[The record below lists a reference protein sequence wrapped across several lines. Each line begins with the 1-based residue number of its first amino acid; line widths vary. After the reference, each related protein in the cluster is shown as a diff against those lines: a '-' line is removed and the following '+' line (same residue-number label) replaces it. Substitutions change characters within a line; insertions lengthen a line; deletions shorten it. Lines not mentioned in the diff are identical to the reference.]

1 MASTYSNYKIELITT
16 GEQPG
21 TWGTTTNANFGNTVS
36 GGTPYQGIE
45 QAIGG
50 YASISYTTSLALTD
64 TNGPQNGRALFL
76 NITGAPGAD
85 ATITIPSIQKLYF
98 IKNSITTYDLIV
110 KTSVLPTGTYG
121 RSGNTVTVTVAS
133 TSNYSTGQTVNL
145 TFSAGTGGTAT
156 SGKYQITVINSTQFT
171 VTDSASG
178 SITGSPNV
186 DIASIVVPNGK
197 TACVYADG
205 TQIVGTSD
213 WLPSLTTSSITAS
226 GTATIGG
233 SLSVGGT
240 STGSTYSTYT
250 KTSTKITVNGTGF
263 PFVAG
268 DNVYVALTGG
278 DAPSGVYTVD
288 SSPTPTATAFTA
300 TPVFGSFPTGT
311 TGGTVNSVTRYNNTT
326 TIQTPLSSFGSS
338 GTTGQVLVSQGA
350 GIPPTWST
358 VSSIAGNWTV
368 GGNLAVTGTST
379 FTGAATF
386 NGNTTVGSTSTVSGT
401 YGRSGTT
408 VTITSTAH
416 GFTTGQPMYLVFSAG
431 TGGTATNG
439 VYSITV
445 VDSNTFTVTDAAS
458 GTITGSPAVVIT
470 RAGTYGRS
478 TTTVN
483 VTSNSHGFSNG
494 QVLYLVF
501 SAGTGGTATSGVYAI
516 SNVATNTFD
525 VTDTASGTIT
535 GAPSVYITKYNNT
548 ATLQAPLSSF
558 GSVGTSGF
566 VLTSQG
572 TGAPPQWIAAPVTS
586 VNDKTGAVQSV
597 LTQGTTITTSTT
609 SFTGSGSSG
618 ATTITSSSVTGT
630 IQVGQMLSGTGIAS
644 GASITAING
653 STLTL
658 STANTGTVSGTI
670 TVVGVVFADIPS
682 WAKRISVYL
691 SGFSTSGTS
700 AYLIQ
705 LGTASGFETS
715 GYVGSYGNSL
725 FSSGFLLAS
734 NTAANIFHGE
744 AVFSTIGNDVWIGA
758 LNFAVSSSASQSQ
771 GAGTKSMPGT
781 LDRLRLTTVNG
792 TDTLDAGLVNIIYE

>member
-1 MASTYSNYKIELITT
+1 MASTYSNYKIELIGT
-16 GEQPG
+16 GDQAG
-21 TWGTTTNANFGNTVS
+21 TWGTTTNNNFQ
-36 GGTPYQGIE
+36 YAIE

-50 YASISYTTSLALTD
+50 YATQALTTTSTTLSLTD
-64 TNGPQNGRALFL
+64 TNALQNARALFL
-76 NITGAPGAD
+76 QFTGTPGSG
-85 ATITIPSIQKLYF
+85 ATVVLPSIQKLYF

-110 KTSVLPTGTYG
+110 KTS
-121 RSGNTVTVTVAS
+121 
-133 TSNYSTGQTVNL
+133 
-145 TFSAGTGGTAT
+145 TAT
-156 SGKYQITVINSTQFT
+156 TIT
-171 VTDSASG
+171 
-178 SITGSPNV
+178 
-186 DIASIVVPNGK
+186 VPNGK
-197 TACVYADG
+197 TACIYVNG
-205 TQIVGTSD
+205 TDVIGTSD
-213 WLPSLTTSSITAS
+213 YLPSLTTTTITAS

-233 SLSVGGT
+233 DFSVGGT

-268 DNVYVALTGG
+268 DSVYVALTGG

-350 GIPPTWST
+350 GVPPAWST
-358 VSSIAGNWTV
+358 VTSVTGNWTV
-368 GGNLAVTGTST
+368 GGNFAVTGTST

-445 VDSNTFTVTDAAS
+445 VDANTFTITDSAS

-478 TTTVN
+478 TTTVT

-535 GAPSVYITKYNNT
+535 GTPAVSITKYNNT

-558 GSVGTSGF
+558 GSVGTSGY

-572 TGAPPQWIAAPVTS
+572 TGAPPQWTSRDTSTLVNGNTKLSVDSSGNFTS
-586 VNDKTGAVQSV
+586 VVPS
-597 LTQGTTITTSTT
+597 
-609 SFTGSGSSG
+609 
-618 ATTITSSSVTGT
+618 
-630 IQVGQMLSGTGIAS
+630 
-644 GASITAING
+644 G
-653 STLTL
+653 STLLPSFLPRAWVNFDGGTAANVSGTYTQSGTTVTVTITGHGLIAGNVIYADATTGTAVDGTYTVAGVTDANTFTYTAGTSL
-658 STANTGTVSGTI
+658 STAGSITLFRRNIRGSGNVGSVTYANSAGRFYINFSTAMPDANYAATGMASRETPAFGSDLI
-670 TVVGVVFADIPS
+670 
-682 WAKRISVYL
+682 ISVAAAPTAGAL
-691 SGFSTSGTS
+691 AITCEDDG
-700 AYLIQ
+700 
-705 LGTASGFETS
+705 GTARNPAYGF
-715 GYVGSYGNSL
+715 V
-725 FSSGFLLAS
+725 
-734 NTAANIFHGE
+734 
-744 AVFSTIGNDVWIGA
+744 
-758 LNFAVSSSASQSQ
+758 
-771 GAGTKSMPGT
+771 
-781 LDRLRLTTVNG
+781 TV
-792 TDTLDAGLVNIIYE
+792 IR

>member
-1 MASTYSNYKIELITT
+1 MASTYSAYKIELITT

-21 TWGTTTNANFGNTVS
+21 TWGTTTNNNFQ
-36 GGTPYQGIE
+36 YAIE

-50 YASISYTTSLALTD
+50 YATQALTTTSTTLSLTD
-64 TNGPQNGRALFL
+64 TNALQNARALFL
-76 NITGAPGAD
+76 RFTGTPGSG
-85 ATITIPSIQKLYF
+85 ATVVLPSIQKLYF
-98 IKNSITTYDLIV
+98 IKNEITTYDLIV
-110 KTSVLPTGTYG
+110 KTS
-121 RSGNTVTVTVAS
+121 
-133 TSNYSTGQTVNL
+133 
-145 TFSAGTGGTAT
+145 TAT
-156 SGKYQITVINSTQFT
+156 TIT
-171 VTDSASG
+171 
-178 SITGSPNV
+178 
-186 DIASIVVPNGK
+186 VPNGK
-197 TACVYADG
+197 TACIYVDG
-205 TQIVGTSD
+205 TDVVGTSD
-213 WLPSLTTSSITAS
+213 YLPSLTTTTITAS
-226 GTATIGG
+226 GTAALGG

-250 KTSTKITVNGTGF
+250 KTSTTITVNGTGF

-278 DAPSGVYTVD
+278 DAPSGVYTVVGT
-288 SSPTPTATAFTA
+288 PTYPAPTATAFTA
-300 TPVFGSFPTGT
+300 TPAFGSFPTGT

-338 GTTGQVLVSQGA
+338 GTTGQVLVSQGS
-350 GIPPTWST
+350 GIPPVWST
-358 VSSIAGNWTV
+358 VTSVAGNWSV
-368 GGNLAVTGTST
+368 GGNFSVTGTST

-386 NGNTTVGSTSTVSGT
+386 NGDTTVGSTTVNSGSSTMTTSAGVSF
-401 YGRSGTT
+401 
-408 VTITSTAH
+408 TITGTSGNVYSLAAADVVYIVTVGGSVPTGFYTIASVTGTSPNVTA
-416 GFTTGQPMYLVFSAG
+416 FTCNYSPATASAG
-431 TGGTATNG
+431 T
-439 VYSITV
+439 
-445 VDSNTFTVTDAAS
+445 
-458 GTITGSPAVVIT
+458 
-470 RAGTYGRS
+470 
-478 TTTVN
+478 
-483 VTSNSHGFSNG
+483 VTS
-494 QVLYLVF
+494 V
-501 SAGTGGTATSGVYAI
+501 
-516 SNVATNTFD
+516 
-525 VTDTASGTIT
+525 
-535 GAPSVYITKYNNT
+535 TKYNNT

-572 TGAPPQWIAAPVTS
+572 AGAPPQWIAAPVTS
-586 VNDKTGAVQSV
+586 VNSKTGAVQSV

-691 SGFSTSGTS
+691 GGFSTSGTS

-715 GYVGSYGNSL
+715 GYVGSYASTL
-725 FSSGFLLAS
+725 YSSGFLLAS
-734 NTAANIFHGE
+734 NTAANVFHGE
-744 AVFSTIGNDVWIGA
+744 ASFSTIGNNVWIGA
-758 LNFAVSSSASQSQ
+758 LNFAISNSASQSQ

>member
-1 MASTYSNYKIELITT
+1 MASTYSNYKIELIGT
-16 GEQPG
+16 GDQSG

-36 GGTPYQGIE
+36 GSADYQGLE

-50 YASISYTTSLALTD
+50 YTSISYTTSLALTD

-133 TSNYSTGQTVNL
+133 TSNYGTGQTVNL

-156 SGKYQITVINSTQFT
+156 NGKYQITVINSTQFT

-197 TACVYADG
+197 TACVYANG

-226 GTATIGG
+226 GAV
-233 SLSVGGT
+233 SVAGNFSSGT
-240 STGSTYSTYT
+240 STTTSGTYGRSLTT
-250 KTSTKITVNGTGF
+250 VTVTSAAHGFSNGQVLYLVFSAGTGGT
-263 PFVAG
+263 A
-268 DNVYVALTGG
+268 T
-278 DAPSGVYTVD
+278 SGVYTIANATTNTFEVTD
-288 SSPTPTATAFTA
+288 TASGSITGSPAVSITK
-300 TPVFGSFPTGT
+300 
-311 TGGTVNSVTRYNNTT
+311 YNNTIT
-326 TIQTPLSSFGSS
+326 FTAPVSSFGSY
-338 GTTGQVLVSQGA
+338 GTTGQVLVSQGSGA
-350 GIPPTWST
+350 PPTWST
-358 VSSIAGNWTV
+358 VTSVAGNWTV
-368 GGNLAVTGTST
+368 GGNFAVTGTST

-386 NGNTTVGSTSTVSGT
+386 NGNTTIGSTSTVSGT
-401 YGRSGTT
+401 YGRSSTT
-408 VTITSTAH
+408 VTVTSTAH

-445 VDSNTFTVTDAAS
+445 VDANTFTVTDAAS
-458 GTITGSPAVVIT
+458 GTITGSPEVVIT

-478 TTTVN
+478 TTTVT

-501 SAGTGGTATSGVYAI
+501 SAGTGGTATSGVYTI
-516 SNVATNTFD
+516 GGVTTNTFT

-535 GAPSVYITKYNNT
+535 GTPSVYITKYNNT

-558 GSVGTSGF
+558 GSVGTSGY

-572 TGAPPQWIAAPVTS
+572 TGAPPQWTSRDTSTLVNGTTKLSVDSSGNFTS
-586 VNDKTGAVQSV
+586 VVPSGSTLLPSFLPRAWVSFDGVTTANLTGTYSQS
-597 LTQGTTITTSTT
+597 GTTVTVTTS
-609 SFTGSGSSG
+609 SAHNLVVGNVIYSD
-618 ATTITSSSVTGT
+618 IT
-630 IQVGQMLSGTGIAS
+630 SGTGVDGVYTVTALDGVSPTTKFTYTAGTSLTTS
-644 GASITAING
+644 GNVTLNRYTIRGSGNVGTVAYGGAAGVYYINF
-653 STLTL
+653 STLMPDVNYCV
-658 STANTGTVSGTI
+658 TANCTRNPPSFATTVSS
-670 TVVGVVFADIPS
+670 VVSTPTTGAIAVF
-682 WAKRISVYL
+682 
-691 SGFSTSGTS
+691 
-700 AYLIQ
+700 
-705 LGTASGFETS
+705 FETP
-715 GYVGSYGNSL
+715 GGTNITPAYG
-725 FSSGFLLAS
+725 F
-734 NTAANIFHGE
+734 
-744 AVFSTIGNDVWIGA
+744 V
-758 LNFAVSSSASQSQ
+758 
-771 GAGTKSMPGT
+771 
-781 LDRLRLTTVNG
+781 TV
-792 TDTLDAGLVNIIYE
+792 IR